1 MVKMALQYNA
11 LGMNARQE
19 MEEIAIA
26 AEGGKPTAELQ
37 QMASDALM
45 KCVACHAAW
54 RPEANK

>member
-1 MVKMALQYNA
+1 MALQYNA